1 MSRSPLLLGTAGER
15 QMAMRLVVT
24 RISVGLGA
32 LVTTGLAEVVFGVP
46 DEHDN
51 ATARVLGRL
60 FGIRNVVLGAWA
72 LAVQDADVEARRLCY
87 TLNAIVDG
95 VDVGILVWSLMR
107 RQGIARL
114 SLTSA
119 ALGTSALLGWIDL
132 LEASG
137 A

>member
-1 MSRSPLLLGTAGER
+1 
-15 QMAMRLVVT
+15 
-24 RISVGLGA
+24 
-32 LVTTGLAEVVFGVP
+32 
-46 DEHDN
+46 
-51 ATARVLGRL
+51 
-60 FGIRNVVLGAWA
+60 
-72 LAVQDADVEARRLCY
+72 
-87 TLNAIVDG
+87 
-95 VDVGILVWSLMR
+95 MR

>member
-1 MSRSPLLLGTAGER
+1 
-15 QMAMRLVVT
+15 
-24 RISVGLGA
+24 VGLGA
-32 LVTTGLAEVVFGVP
+32 LVTTDLAEVVFGVP